1 MTKLH
6 ILNGPDIGQSFEL
19 IDGATYLGRSID
31 NNIRIEDKTVSRR
44 HLRIVKKGPKYFV
57 MDLKSRSGTFY
68 NGNYLASGVEHEV
81 KEGVPIAIGMS
92 VICIGGR
99 SVEEIVPFLDSIEL
113 TRESGEQSG
122 IFEVHREKTNQK
134 KLELLYRVAVT
145 LSKDSPLDEVLKE
158 ILDHIF
164 ELLSRIDRGAF
175 ILVDPDT
182 ETIADVISKPYN
194 LSDESTT
201 LYCRDVVRRVIK
213 DRRPVVISNAHTLQE
228 DEFADTLKVLKIES
242 VICLPLISG
251 SQIMG
256 VMYFDSL
263 RRLYG
268 FSREDILLFEEL
280 SQRIVVAIENARFAS
295 DLTTI
300 E

>member
-6 ILNGPDIGQSFEL
+6 ILNGPDMGQLFEL

-31 NNIRIEDKTVSRR
+31 NDIRIKDKTVSRR

-57 MDLKSRSGTFY
+57 IDLKSRSGTFY
-68 NGNYLASGVEHEV
+68 NGHYLASGVEHEV

-99 SVEEIVPFLDSIEL
+99 PGGEIVPFLDSTEL

-122 IFEVHREKTNQK
+122 IFEVHRERTNQK
-134 KLELLYRVAVT
+134 KLELFYRVSAT
-145 LSKDSPLDEVLKE
+145 LSKGSPLDEVLKE

-182 ETIADVISKPYN
+182 ETIAEVISKPYN

-201 LYCRDVVRRVIK
+201 LYCGDVVSRVIK
-213 DRRPVVISNAHTLQE
+213 DRRPVVISNTQTLQE
-228 DEFADTLKVLKIES
+228 DELADTLKVLKIES
-242 VICLPLISG
+242 VICLPLLSG

-256 VMYFDSL
+256 VMYFDSM

-268 FSREDILLFEEL
+268 FSREDVLLFKDL
-280 SQRIVVAIENARFAS
+280 SQRIVVAIENARLAS
-295 DLTTI
+295 HRPTI
-300 E
+300 A